1 MCSQLRGAPE
11 RGSQGAAGKMVRG
24 NNHGLHGSYMEKKYM
39 RIYVW
44 KIVEISQNYVGLHI
58 YIYIHMNPIIYGI
71 SPSYMAYT
79 WVRNHCTRKHAVR
92 YAMAINQASF
102 LGYIKA

>member
-1 MCSQLRGAPE
+1 
-11 RGSQGAAGKMVRG
+11 
-24 NNHGLHGSYMEKKYM
+24 
-39 RIYVW
+39 
-44 KIVEISQNYVGLHI
+44 
-58 YIYIHMNPIIYGI
+58 MNPIIYGI

-102 LGYIKA
+102 LGYIKT